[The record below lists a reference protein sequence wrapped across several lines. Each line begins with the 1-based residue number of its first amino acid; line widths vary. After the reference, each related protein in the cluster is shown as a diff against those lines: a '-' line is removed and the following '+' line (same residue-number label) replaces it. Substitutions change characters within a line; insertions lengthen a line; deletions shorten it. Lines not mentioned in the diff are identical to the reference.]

1 MEQAGVP
8 RYSPRMAKQNDDAR
22 GVKIRIPS
30 DIAERFQTL
39 GEDWEARIHDAL
51 RAHLDD
57 GPVKGMADRIADAV
71 APLRDHPL
79 APHFEKAV
87 KDFGSKVAKD
97 VAAAAGA
104 AALAAWTAGL
114 AKRDGKPEKPPRPA
128 KPKA

>member
-1 MEQAGVP
+1 
-8 RYSPRMAKQNDDAR
+8 MAKNQDDAK
-22 GVKIRIPS
+22 GVKLRIPR
-30 DIAERFQTL
+30 DLAERFQAL
-39 GEDWEARIHDAL
+39 GDDWEDQVAAIL

-57 GPVKGMADRIADAV
+57 GPHRNLGDRIAEAV

-79 APHFEKAV
+79 APHVEKAA
-87 KDFGSKVAKD
+87 KDFASKVAKD

-114 AKRDGKPEKPPRPA
+114 AKKDEDKPAKPA

>member
-1 MEQAGVP
+1 
-8 RYSPRMAKQNDDAR
+8 MAKHQDDAR
-22 GVKIRIPS
+22 GVKVRIPN
-30 DIAERFQTL
+30 DIAARFQAL
-39 GEDWEARIHDAL
+39 GEDWENKLIDAL

-57 GPVKGMADRIADAV
+57 GPLKNIGDRIADAV

-79 APHFEKAV
+79 APHVERAV
-87 KDFGSKVAKD
+87 KDFGTKVAKD

-114 AKRDGKPEKPPRPA
+114 AKKDEAPSKPAKD

>member
-8 RYSPRMAKQNDDAR
+8 RYSLRMAKNSDDAR

-30 DIAERFQTL
+30 EIAERFQAL
-39 GEDWEARIHDAL
+39 GEDWEVRIHDAL

-57 GPVKGMADRIADAV
+57 GPLKSMGDRIADAV

-79 APHFEKAV
+79 APHLEKAV

-114 AKRDGKPEKPPRPA
+114 AKRDEKPPKAPKPA
-128 KPKA
+128 KPRA